1 MLHPWFYGPVNHC
14 ETDLEQN
21 QSQDV
26 KDSSFSK
33 NTQKIVRW
41 FQKTFAVS
49 GQKTC
54 VSLPLKT
61 SVLATSIH
69 SALGLGKWYRS
80 GERKYHSHAPG
91 CPCKKG
97 SNFQG
102 SNVHL
107 HQHKSNSFYFK
118 WQWLTKFKSDHTC
131 VHRKIHDVQYSK
143 YIYIGWRFNLG
154 YIYICKHI
162 IANMYNL

>member
-1 MLHPWFYGPVNHC
+1 MLHPRFYGPVNHC

-41 FQKTFAVS
+41 FQKNVCCFRSNNIRFTPVKNEFF
-49 GQKTC
+49 GYKT
-54 VSLPLKT
+54 
-61 SVLATSIH
+61 IH

-107 HQHKSNSFYFK
+107 HQQKSNSFYFK
-118 WQWLTKFKSDHTC
+118 WQWLTKVITHVYIEKYMM
-131 VHRKIHDVQYSK
+131 YSK
-143 YIYIGWRFNLG
+143 CMYIYI
-154 YIYICKHI
+154 Y
-162 IANMYNL
+162 